1 MFDYQQMS
9 FDSSYQGH
17 NDMVT
22 LTKPNLLLSCI
33 NHHLDYHK
41 TKYPA
46 LKDLTD
52 LTIQQ
57 ALITKDLLFVLIGIE
72 GHYIRFSN
80 KYNQAD
86 LESSIVGPEFKIAKS
101 LDISLKLITKKV
113 IKYGR
118 YYCSLNNF
126 LENYNNETFGKAVQ
140 NLCFSIV
147 QFKSKYEQLV
157 YELEQQFK
165 YNTNFNLSTLDN
177 MLTEISNPMK
187 HYYDI
192 INLIHNDTIER
203 YRSEEKQI
211 KLDEKIDLFI
221 DPTKFNVCKGGLV
234 LQIIQARI
242 RAFKG
247 DASSTKFL
255 IELFEQVSKDYLISL
270 NEWLVNGNIDDPFNE
285 FLIKQTNF
293 QSFLTPQMQIYWDE
307 IYKIRFDG
315 LIDQFSNKD
324 IQSKILLTG
333 KYLNVFKY
341 CCGLENLDSVN
352 DNIGSISSLFNQN
365 LELKVNHYYQRAN
378 KLLMKLIFEGYNFPD
393 ILKYYKETY
402 LLNNSI
408 IDKFIDSNFNDLAR
422 NKFKISVSKLTKNF
436 NNLKRND
443 SEIKEILNDNLEF
456 SVNSLNFYELAKEVL
471 NIEPITNIESQR
483 IEDILGSKSKLTSSS
498 STRIEEPSA
507 NQLSIASI
515 NLNLDLPFPL
525 NLIINY
531 NFNLQYQLI
540 FNNQLYIKFIDKF
553 IDNTWKEVNSNAVW
567 KYNFANVK
575 ISKWILRS
583 RVLLNRIRDFVNE
596 LQYYLSS
603 EIINKNHEEFNK
615 SIINIQESLKKEP
628 LESSFDEN
636 DNSFKGINN
645 NYNGLFN
652 RITAVN
658 TTNDFDLNNLI
669 NSMSTYL
676 NNILRDSFLAHEQIM
691 NDLSSL
697 LQIII
702 LYNQFLTK
710 LKTSLILSDR
720 LLFEQ
725 YKSNYPDTFKELT
738 EESMQIIYENLN
750 EELNKFYEGFNVL
763 LTRFMS
769 SINSNLDNTS
779 QQFLNFFES
788 LENSFPN

>member
-1 MFDYQQMS
+1 MS

-17 NDMVT
+17 TDTVT

-33 NHHLDYHK
+33 HHSLDYHK

-52 LTIQQ
+52 ISIQQ
-57 ALITKDLLFVLIGIE
+57 ALITKDLLFVLIGLE
-72 GHYIRFSN
+72 GHYIRFSS
-80 KYNQAD
+80 KYNPTD
-86 LESSIVGPEFKIAKS
+86 LESSILGPEFKIAKS

-126 LENYNNETFGKAVQ
+126 LENYNNETFGKVVQ
-140 NLCFSIV
+140 NLCYSIV
-147 QFKSKYEQLV
+147 QFKSKYERLV
-157 YELEQQFK
+157 VELEQQFK
-165 YNTNFNLSTLDN
+165 YNSNFNLSTLDN
-177 MLTEISNPMK
+177 MLNEISNPMK

-192 INLIHNDTIER
+192 INLIHTDTIER
-203 YRSEEKQI
+203 YRSEEKQLR
-211 KLDEKIDLFI
+211 LDEKIDLFI

-234 LQIIQARI
+234 LKIIQSRI
-242 RAFKG
+242 KAFKG
-247 DASSTKFL
+247 DVSSTKFL
-255 IELFEQVSKDYLISL
+255 IEMYEQVSKDYLNSL
-270 NEWLVNGNIDDPFNE
+270 NEWLANGIIDDPFNE

-293 QSFLTPQMQIYWDE
+293 QSFLTPKMQIYWDE
-307 IYKIRFDG
+307 IYKIRYDG
-315 LIDQFSNKD
+315 LIDQFTNKD

-333 KYLNVFKY
+333 KYLNIFKY
-341 CCGLENLDSVN
+341 CCGLENLDSIN
-352 DNIGSISSLFNQN
+352 DNIGSISSIFNQN
-365 LELKVNHYYQRAN
+365 FELKVNHYYKRAN
-378 KLLMKLIFEGYNFPD
+378 KLLMKLIFEGYNFTE
-393 ILKYYKETY
+393 IVNYYKEIY
-402 LLNNSI
+402 LLDNSS
-408 IDKFIDSNFNDLAR
+408 IDKFISTNFNDLAK

-436 NNLKRND
+436 NNLKRNN

-471 NIEPITNIESQR
+471 NIEPITNIESQN
-483 IEDILGSKSKLTSSS
+483 IEDILGSRSKLTSST
-498 STRIEEPSA
+498 STRIEESEA
-507 NQLSIASI
+507 NQLSVASI

-540 FNNQLYIKFIDKF
+540 FNNQLFIKFIDQF
-553 IDNTWKEVNSNAVW
+553 VDNTWKEVNSNPVW
-567 KYNFANVK
+567 KYQFENVK
-575 ISKWILRS
+575 MSKWILRS
-583 RVLLNRIRDFVNE
+583 RVLLNRMRDFINE

-603 EIINKNHEEFNK
+603 EIINKNHNEFSK
-615 SIINIQESLKKEP
+615 SISRINEKLKEEP
-628 LESSFDEN
+628 LESTFSESN
-636 DNSFKGINN
+636 NSFKGVNN

-652 RITAVN
+652 KITAV
-658 TTNDFDLNNLI
+658 DSADEFDLNNLV

-691 NDLSSL
+691 NDLSKL
-697 LQIII
+697 LQLVI

-710 LKTSLILSDR
+710 LKTSLILSDKQ
-720 LLFEQ
+720 LFEQ
-725 YKSNYPDTFKELT
+725 YKANYPETFKDLND
-738 EESMQIIYENLN
+738 ESMVIIYDNLN
-750 EELNKFYEGFNVL
+750 EELNKFYEGFNML
-763 LTRFMS
+763 LTQFMS